1 MKFQDLM
8 LVGGVFSSLIT
19 SIVLFT
25 RDTANRLLG
34 VVIFSWGWYA
44 FLMLIVV
51 TGWIIH
57 APYLYRIGSPLYYLI
72 PPCGFLYVRCL
83 SYGETKL
90 RKWDWLHFIPALI
103 NLIDLIPFYLTD
115 FETKQKIAESIY
127 RDFNLSYQNGSGIFP
142 AFWHFQL
149 RWIQGIIYL
158 VLQCQILIKIVKYK
172 DIVISTVIKRW
183 LITFTSFCALIYIG
197 LAVMSVIA
205 WIHLEKP
212 VNILTTARSI
222 PTFLQLTGFMCLSI
236 YLFFQPEV
244 LYGSPKVLIIKA
256 VPDISYP
263 PISDDSLEQLDTKE
277 SSSQK
282 EAPFRNELI
291 SVYTSQ
297 LDDYM
302 EKEMPYKT
310 QGLVIGD
317 LSRQLQIPL
326 HHLSYLLN
334 SHYQKRFTDFI
345 NEYRISFIIQRFQE
359 PKWKD
364 YTFEGLAIEAGFS
377 SRSNFFNA
385 FKKITGLSPSDYLK
399 QQKNL

>member
-25 RDTANRLLG
+25 RNKANRLLG

-44 FLMLIVV
+44 FLLLIVV

-72 PPCGFLYVRCL
+72 PPCGFLYVRSL
-83 SYGETKL
+83 VFGETKF
-90 RKWDWLHFIPALI
+90 RKWDWLHFIPAFL

-115 FETKQKIAESIY
+115 FETKKKIAESIY
-127 RDFNLSYQNGSGIFP
+127 QDFSLSYQKGSGIFP

-158 VLQCQILIKIVKYK
+158 VLQCQLLIKVINYK
-172 DIVISTVIKRW
+172 DIVLSSAIKRW

-197 LAVMSVIA
+197 LAIMSIIA
-205 WIHLEKP
+205 WINLDKP
-212 VNILTTARSI
+212 INILTTARSI
-222 PTFLQLTGFMCLSI
+222 PTYLQLTGFMFLSI

-244 LYGSPKVLIIKA
+244 LYGSPNVQIKA
-256 VPDISYP
+256 VPDVLSQP
-263 PISDDSLEQLDTKE
+263 TGDDLPAQLDVKE
-277 SSSQK
+277 SITTK

-291 SVYTSQ
+291 SVYTHQ

-317 LSRQLQIPL
+317 LSKQLHIPL

-334 SHYQKRFTDFI
+334 SHYQRRFTDFI
-345 NEYRISFIIQRFQE
+345 NEYRVGFIMQRFQE
-359 PKWKD
+359 PNWKD
-364 YTFEGLAIEAGFS
+364 YTFEGLANEAGFS

-399 QQKNL
+399 QQKNP